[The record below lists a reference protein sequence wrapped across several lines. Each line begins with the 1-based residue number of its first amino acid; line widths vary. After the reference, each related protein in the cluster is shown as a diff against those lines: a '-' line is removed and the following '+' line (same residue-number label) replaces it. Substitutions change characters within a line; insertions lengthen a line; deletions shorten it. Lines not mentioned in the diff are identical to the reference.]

1 MKKFI
6 APVVLFI
13 VAAGLGAYLLLDFS
27 AVKSSFDAE
36 SYLEARSRIDSLQVA
51 LFEAQGN
58 PDLQLSLRTELEQS
72 WESLGDMRTAP
83 VPVAAENPLGV
94 SSETM
99 LWIAGGVAA
108 IILCIILLFAVLAHR
123 KKVLTMKMEAIKAAE
138 EQRFKEPKGGLDDE
152 TIARPRPQKR
162 SIIDEVSE
170 FAEREKQ
177 QELPKMAFEDENGV
191 PENKIMTTDLD
202 APRPQLRPTAKERI
216 TSAMQSLSDV
226 LRSPRGVTRDRTMK
240 IRAQSHNMTGDPT
253 LQAKSPLKTSRFD
266 RELTEKTKI
275 MQMSRRGFPA
285 SAIASQLKIPQDQVE
300 AVIKESLESGN

>member
-36 SYLEARSRIDSLQVA
+36 AYLEARSRIDSLQVA

-58 PDLQLSLRTELEQS
+58 PDLQLSIRTELEQS
-72 WESLGDMRTAP
+72 WESLGDLRTAP

-99 LWIAGGVAA
+99 LWIAGGAA
-108 IILCIILLFAVLAHR
+108 VIILCVILLVAVLAHR

-162 SIIDEVSE
+162 LIIDEVSE
-170 FAEREKQ
+170 YAEREKQ

>member
-58 PDLQLSLRTELEQS
+58 PDLQLSIRTELEQS

-108 IILCIILLFAVLAHR
+108 IILCVILLFAVLAHR

-170 FAEREKQ
+170 YAEREKQ

>member
-36 SYLEARSRIDSLQVA
+36 AYLEARSRIDSLQVA

-58 PDLQLSLRTELEQS
+58 PDLQLSIRTELEQS
-72 WESLGDMRTAP
+72 WESLGDLRTAP

-99 LWIAGGVAA
+99 LWIAGGAAA
-108 IILCIILLFAVLAHR
+108 IILCVILLFVVLAHR

-170 FAEREKQ
+170 YAEREKQ

-240 IRAQSHNMTGDPT
+240 IRAQSHNMTGDPS

>member
-36 SYLEARSRIDSLQVA
+36 AYLEARSRIDSLQVA

-58 PDLQLSLRTELEQS
+58 PDLQLSIRTELEQS
-72 WESLGDMRTAP
+72 WESLGDLRTAP

-99 LWIAGGVAA
+99 LWIAGGAA
-108 IILCIILLFAVLAHR
+108 VIILCVILLVAVLAHR

-170 FAEREKQ
+170 YAEREKQ

-240 IRAQSHNMTGDPT
+240 IRAQSHNMTGDPS

>member
-1 MKKFI
+1 
-6 APVVLFI
+6 
-13 VAAGLGAYLLLDFS
+13 
-27 AVKSSFDAE
+27 
-36 SYLEARSRIDSLQVA
+36 
-51 LFEAQGN
+51 
-58 PDLQLSLRTELEQS
+58 
-72 WESLGDMRTAP
+72 

-99 LWIAGGVAA
+99 LWIAGGAAA
-108 IILCIILLFAVLAHR
+108 IILCVILLFAVLAHR

-170 FAEREKQ
+170 YAEREKQ

-240 IRAQSHNMTGDPT
+240 IRAQSHNMTGDPS
-253 LQAKSPLKTSRFD
+253 LQAKSPLRTSRFD